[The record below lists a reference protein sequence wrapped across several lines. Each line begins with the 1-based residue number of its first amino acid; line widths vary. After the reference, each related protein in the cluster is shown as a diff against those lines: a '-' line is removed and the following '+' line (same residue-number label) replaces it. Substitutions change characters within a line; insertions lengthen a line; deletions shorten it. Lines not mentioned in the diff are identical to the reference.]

1 MSPKK
6 KKQGD
11 GEPVEGREADKQAP
25 VEVSIANHPRARA
38 GIRRARTRAA
48 LIAFVL
54 VLGLN
59 LLGDQSLFDAT
70 WRALLAGIVV
80 NIIVWRCAI
89 VVWRH
94 IVLAEVREAG
104 ERHAERRQAEQ
115 ERLEKLAA
123 ERAEQAEQRAGF
135 RAS

>member
-6 KKQGD
+6 KKKGD
-11 GEPVEGREADKQAP
+11 DEAPEGDDAP
-25 VEVSIANHPRARA
+25 EKTPIEVSIANHPRARA

-59 LLGDQSLFDAT
+59 LLGDQTLFDAM

-80 NIIVWRCAI
+80 NVIVWRCAI

-94 IVLAEVREAG
+94 IVLAEVHEAG
-104 ERHAERRQAEQ
+104 ERHAERRREEQ
-115 ERLEKLAA
+115 ERLEKIAA
-123 ERAEQAEQRAGF
+123 EKAEQAEQAGF

>member
-6 KKQGD
+6 KNKDD
-11 GEPVEGREADKQAP
+11 GEAVVEGAEAKKI
-25 VEVSIANHPRARA
+25 EVSIAAHPRARA

-48 LIAFVL
+48 LGAFVL
-54 VLGLN
+54 VLVLN
-59 LLGDQSLFDAT
+59 LLGDQTLFDAT

-80 NIIVWRCAI
+80 NVIVWRCAI
-89 VVWRH
+89 IVWRH

-104 ERHAERRQAEQ
+104 ERHEERKREER

-123 ERAEQAEQRAGF
+123 EKAEAGQPGF
-135 RAS
+135 RAG